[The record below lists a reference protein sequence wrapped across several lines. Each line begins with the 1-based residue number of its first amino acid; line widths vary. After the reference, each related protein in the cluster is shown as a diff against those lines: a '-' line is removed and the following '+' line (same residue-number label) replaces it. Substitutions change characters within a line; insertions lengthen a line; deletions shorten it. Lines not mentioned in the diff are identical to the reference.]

1 MGSEMCIRDRSISQ
15 SIIEGLQGEIGVESK
30 VGLGAKFWFRL
41 PIQEVSLTAQAQTE
55 TPAKQNNS
63 LKEKQSIL
71 IVEDNESNFLLLQF
85 ILQSRYYLIHAWDGE
100 EAIELFHSHPPD
112 LILMDIKMPK
122 KNGYEVTREIRK
134 FSSTVPII
142 ATTAYALSKD
152 EEKVLVHGF
161 DGYLAKPLQKQALL
175 DTLNYW
181 LTRSAS

>member
-1 MGSEMCIRDRSISQ
+1 
-15 SIIEGLQGEIGVESK
+15 
-30 VGLGAKFWFRL
+30 
-41 PIQEVSLTAQAQTE
+41 
-55 TPAKQNNS
+55 
-63 LKEKQSIL
+63 
-71 IVEDNESNFLLLQF
+71 
-85 ILQSRYYLIHAWDGE
+85 
-100 EAIELFHSHPPD
+100 
-112 LILMDIKMPK
+112 MDIKMPK

-152 EEKVLVHGF
+152 EEKVLF